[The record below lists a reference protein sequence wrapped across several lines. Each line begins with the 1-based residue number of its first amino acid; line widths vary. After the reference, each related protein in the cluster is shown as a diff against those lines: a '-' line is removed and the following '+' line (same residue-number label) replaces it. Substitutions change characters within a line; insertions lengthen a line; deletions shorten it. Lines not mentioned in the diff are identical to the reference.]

1 MKQLSRILA
10 ALLFTTAGI
19 AAQAQQQ
26 QPGFYGGASL
36 GGSDWNHSLAG
47 VDGNGRGVTGK
58 VYGGYNF
65 TPNFAL
71 EAGAA
76 RLGSMSDTNGRIGA
90 NAVFVDGVGTLPLAD
105 KWSLLGRAGIARA
118 DFNGSV
124 GNDSGTG
131 LKLGAG
137 VQYALTPTLAL
148 RAEYEQYRIHNVYDS
163 HANIGQLTAG
173 LKASF

>member
-1 MKQLSRILA
+1 MKQLSRTLTI
-10 ALLFTTAGI
+10 LLFTAAG
-19 AAQAQQQ
+19 AAAHAEQQA
-26 QPGFYGGASL
+26 FYGGASI

-47 VDGNGRGVTGK
+47 VDGNSHGVTGK

-76 RLGSMSDTNGRIGA
+76 RLGSMSDPGGRIGA
-90 NAVFVDGVGTLPLAD
+90 NAVFVDGVGTWPLGGS
-105 KWSLLGRAGIARA
+105 KWSLLGRAGLARA

-137 VQYALTPTLAL
+137 VQYDLSPTTAL
-148 RAEYEQYRIHNVYDS
+148 RAEYEQYRIHSVYDS
-163 HANIGQLTAG
+163 HASVGQVTVG
-173 LKASF
+173 LKAGF

>member
-10 ALLFTTAGI
+10 ALLFTAAGV
-19 AAQAQQQ
+19 AAHAQQQ
-26 QPGFYGGASL
+26 QPGFYGGASI
-36 GGSDWNHSLAG
+36 GGSDWSHSLAG
-47 VDGNGRGVTGK
+47 VDGSSHGVAGK
-58 VYGGYNF
+58 IYGGYNF

-76 RLGSMSDTNGRIGA
+76 RLGSMSDPNGRIGA

-137 VQYALTPTLAL
+137 VQYDLTRTMAL

-163 HANIGQLTAG
+163 HASVGQVTVG